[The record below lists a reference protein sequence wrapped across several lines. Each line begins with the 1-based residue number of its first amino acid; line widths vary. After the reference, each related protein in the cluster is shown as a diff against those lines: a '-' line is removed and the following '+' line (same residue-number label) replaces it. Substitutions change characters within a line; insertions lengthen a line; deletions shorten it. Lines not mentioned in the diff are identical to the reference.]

1 MDARLIVVIGG
12 GIAGLTFA
20 ALHRQNGGAVLV
32 LDQTAED
39 SGEDGKS
46 VVIGARSMALLEKAG
61 IKSASQVPLS
71 RLRVFF
77 ENAPGGGVIQ
87 DGIIG
92 YGIAHRE
99 VRRDLLREVQRDPV
113 RRDILHVDFLAVRE
127 DREIAAHVPLHFIN
141 AETSP
146 GVKLQHGVFT
156 TVENQIAVHCL
167 PQDLPEFIEVD
178 VGGLEV
184 GQSIHL
190 SAVSAPSGVRFDDIV
205 RGNDPSLASVITV
218 AAEKE
223 PEPEVT
229 ETPAETGGEPAAS

>member
-1 MDARLIVVIGG
+1 MEHIINAAGRKQGGRGDAR
-12 GIAGLTFA
+12 
-20 ALHRQNGGAVLV
+20 ALRRQGRVPGVLYG
-32 LDQTAED
+32 
-39 SGEDGKS
+39 SGENTLFSCETRELLARLHDESFHSSVVSVKVDGK
-46 VVIGARSMALLEKAG
+46 
-61 IKSASQVPLS
+61 
-71 RLRVFF
+71 
-77 ENAPGGGVIQ
+77 
-87 DGIIG
+87 
-92 YGIAHRE
+92 AHRA
-99 VRRDLLREVQRDPV
+99 LLREVQRDPV

-218 AAEKE
+218 AEEKE